1 MAKLVE
7 KVYGEA
13 LFELACE
20 NGRAGELL
28 QEAEEVKRI
37 LAGSPDFEKL
47 MLNPAIPVEER
58 EKALE
63 NVWQNRIGQEI
74 FGTMRLLLRKEHYK
88 QFSSILDYFIM
99 RVKEAEKIG
108 IVYIK
113 TAVPL
118 SEEQKGRIQDRLL
131 EITEYRTFETHYEV
145 EEALIGGM
153 VIRIGD
159 RVVDSSIRTKLEN
172 LSRQL
177 YQIKLR

>member
-63 NVWQNRIGQEI
+63 NVWQNRRFSGQCACFCE
-74 FGTMRLLLRKEHYK
+74 R
-88 QFSSILDYFIM
+88 SITNSFLPYWI
-99 RVKEAEKIG
+99 I
-108 IVYIK
+108 
-113 TAVPL
+113 L
-118 SEEQKGRIQDRLL
+118 SCG
-131 EITEYRTFETHYEV
+131 
-145 EEALIGGM
+145 
-153 VIRIGD
+153 
-159 RVVDSSIRTKLEN
+159 
-172 LSRQL
+172 
-177 YQIKLR
+177 